1 MASVNKCI
9 LVGNVCRD
17 VEVKMTPTGQ
27 KVASF
32 SVATNEKYTDQQ
44 GNKQEK
50 VEYHN
55 IVAWR
60 RLAEIIEQYVKKGS
74 SLYIEGKL
82 TTRSW
87 DDPQGQKKYRSE
99 IIANSIQM
107 LGGKPQGQSALSND
121 GMNQDQGYG
130 AIPENM
136 DSLPF

>member
-1 MASVNKCI
+1 MASVNKVI
-9 LVGNVCRD
+9 LVGSVGKD
-17 VEVKMTPTGQ
+17 PEVKMTPTGQ

-32 SVATNEKYTDQQ
+32 SIATTERYNDQQ

-50 VEYHN
+50 TEWHN